1 MDGLITTG
9 VYTDVEIVKK
19 KVKYQIQLA
28 QLCLYEVMKLCTGS
42 LEGIDA
48 FIY

>member
-19 KVKYQIQLA
+19 KSQIPDPA
-28 QLCLYEVMKLCTGS
+28 GS
-42 LEGIDA
+42 TVPLRGNEAVYWVARGH
-48 FIY
+48 